1 MIPKKFKCAGNEIQ
15 VITKNSSPD
24 YYGEFV
30 SSEDA
35 IFLYDN
41 IGDTPVKDRKKQ
53 NTFYHELIHAWQH
66 QAGMELDE
74 VQAQVFANFFQEFM
88 ETYE

>member
-15 VITKNSSPD
+15 VVTKNNSQD

-30 SSEDA
+30 SSKDS
-35 IFLYDN
+35 IFLCENVED
-41 IGDTPVKDRKKQ
+41 IPVTERKLR
-53 NTFYHELIHAWQH
+53 NTFYHELIHTWQYY
-66 QAGMELDE
+66 AGMELDE
-74 VQAQVFANFFQEFM
+74 VQAQVFANFMQEFF

>member
-1 MIPKKFKCAGNEIQ
+1 MIPKKFKCSGNEIQ

-30 SSEDA
+30 SSEDS
-35 IFLYDN
+35 IFLYNN
-41 IGDTPVKDRKKQ
+41 ICETPVGELKKQ
-53 NTFYHELIHAWQH
+53 NTFYHELIHVWQH
-66 QAGMELDE
+66 HAGMESDE

>member
-1 MIPKKFKCAGNEIQ
+1 MIPKKFKCAGNGIQ
-15 VITKNSSPD
+15 VITKNSSQD

-41 IGDTPVKDRKKQ
+41 IGDIPVKDRKKQ

-74 VQAQVFANFFQEFM
+74 AQVFANFFQEFM